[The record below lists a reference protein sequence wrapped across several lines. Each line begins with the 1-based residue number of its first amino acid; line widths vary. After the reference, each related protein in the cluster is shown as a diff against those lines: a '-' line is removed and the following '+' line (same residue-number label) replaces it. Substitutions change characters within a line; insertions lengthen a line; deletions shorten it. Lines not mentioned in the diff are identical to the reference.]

1 MKKSLLVLA
10 VLGSISGAACA
21 QSAIRIYGT
30 VDGGLRNLS
39 NVDAAG
45 NSKLSVNS
53 NGTYQS
59 NRLGFDGT
67 EDLGNGMNAHF
78 NLESRFQLG
87 TGTQVGVL
95 FNGASYVGLGGAW
108 GAIDVGRQFTIAFKT
123 IVAYDPF
130 RFKYTGIA
138 PTISATL
145 GVDDDNAVQYTG
157 TFGGLT
163 TRAIWAAG
171 EQAAP
176 TTSNGAKQGAAFSY
190 VFGPGNVGGAYTQK
204 KTAAG
209 LETKH
214 YTVGGGYL
222 FGALRAVAGYASQK
236 DQAPVGADTVNK
248 YSWVGLQYKATPE
261 VEIIAAYY
269 DVKKTQAP
277 GIGILADGK
286 KDLGML
292 GATYHFS
299 KRTNLYAE
307 IDRSRL
313 SGNQILLTQTHQT
326 GVAAGMNHVF

>member
-1 MKKSLLVLA
+1 MKKTLLACLVLGA
-10 VLGSISGAACA
+10 FSGAASA
-21 QSAIRIYGT
+21 QSSIRIYGT

-39 NVDAAG
+39 NVNAAG
-45 NSKLSVNS
+45 DSKLSVNS

-59 NRLGFDGT
+59 NRLGFEGK

-87 TGTQVGVL
+87 TGQQVGVL

-108 GAIDVGRQFTIAFKT
+108 GSVDVGRQFTIAFKT

-138 PTISATL
+138 PTISATM

-157 TFGGLT
+157 TFGNVT
-163 TRAIWAAG
+163 TRVLWAAG

-176 TTSNGAKQGAAFSY
+176 TTSNGAKQGAALSY
-190 VFGPGNVGGAYTQK
+190 LFGPANVGAAYTQK
-204 KTAAG
+204 KTTAG
-209 LETKH
+209 LETRH
-214 YTVGGGYL
+214 YTFGGGYQ
-222 FGALRAVAGYASQK
+222 FGALRVVAGYANQK
-236 DQAPVGADTVNK
+236 DQAVVGADTVNK
-248 YSWVGLQYKATPE
+248 YTWVGLQYKATPE
-261 VEIIAAYY
+261 IEVITAYY

-277 GIGILADGK
+277 ATGILADGK
-286 KDLGML
+286 KNLAML

-307 IDRSRL
+307 IDRSKLR
-313 SGNQILLTQTHQT
+313 GNAILLTQTQQT
-326 GVAAGMNHVF
+326 GVSAGINHVF